1 MPNDL
6 SRDRR
11 MARTRAMLE
20 APVAPTLGRMAA
32 PNVIG
37 MVATTFI
44 SVAEGI
50 WASRLGIDALAAV
63 ALVFPFVML
72 TQTLAGGAF
81 GGSTSAAVA
90 RALGAGDEDR
100 AGRVAF
106 HALLI
111 ALGMGALMAAV
122 FIPFGAPIFALLGGE
137 GNVLQLALAWG
148 AVYFPGAALVW
159 LSQISASLMRGTGNM
174 LLPSLSL
181 LGISAL
187 APLFS
192 GAFAL
197 GWGPFPSLGVPGLAL
212 GFLCSHAIVSAV
224 LLVYFA
230 RGGLGFAIFADLRP
244 ALKFATPILKVA
256 SIAALSPVQ
265 TILTTLVVT
274 GFVARY
280 GAEALAGYGLGARLE
295 FLMIPVSFGFGAAAT
310 AMVGTNI
317 GAGQVARARAVA
329 WTAALMAG
337 ACTGLIGLTVAIA
350 PDLWLGMFLGPE
362 PSAVRDAATGY
373 LTHVA
378 PFYAFM
384 GFGLA
389 LYFAS
394 QGAGKVL
401 LPVLAVTGRLAIA
414 TAGCA
419 LAVRAGLPLEWLFW
433 AIAAAMVG
441 YGIFAALAVKLA
453 RWQPD
458 RVPDA
463 PVKAAA

>member
-1 MPNDL
+1 MPNDM

-11 MARTRAMLE
+11 LARTRAMLE
-20 APVAPTLGRMAA
+20 GPVAPTLGRMAA

-50 WASRLGIDALAAV
+50 WAAQLGIDALAAV

-90 RALGAGDEDR
+90 RALGAGDEER

-106 HALLI
+106 HALMI
-111 ALGMGALMAAV
+111 AVGMGLLMAAI
-122 FIPFGAPIFALLGGE
+122 FIPFGAPIFGLLGGE
-137 GNVLQLALAWG
+137 GNVLALALAWG
-148 AVYFPGAALVW
+148 VVYFPGAALVW

-187 APLFS
+187 APFFS

-197 GWGPFPSLGVPGLAL
+197 GWGPFPQLGVPGLAL
-212 GFLCSHAIVSAV
+212 GFLLSHGIVAAV
-224 LLVYFA
+224 LMVYFA
-230 RGGLGFAIFADLRP
+230 RGGLGFSIFSNLRP
-244 ALKFATPILKVA
+244 AVRFFTPILKVA
-256 SIAALSPVQ
+256 TVAALSPVQ
-265 TILTTLVVT
+265 TIMTTLVVT

-295 FLMIPVSFGFGAAAT
+295 FLMIPVTFGFGAAAT

-317 GAGQVARARAVA
+317 GAGNVARARAVA
-329 WTAALMAG
+329 WTAATMAG
-337 ACTGLIGLTVAIA
+337 ACAGLIGVTVAMF
-350 PDLWLGMFLGPE
+350 PNLWLGLFLGPE
-362 PSAVRDAATGY
+362 ASPVREAATGY

-378 PFYAFM
+378 PFYAFL

-394 QGAGKVL
+394 QGSGKVL
-401 LPVLAVTGRLAIA
+401 LPVLAVTARLTIA
-414 TAGCA
+414 AAGCA
-419 LAVRAGLPLEWLFW
+419 MAVQAGAPLAWVFA

-441 YGIFAALAVKLA
+441 YGLLSALAVRVA
-453 RWQPD
+453 RWRPD
-458 RVPDA
+458 VA
-463 PVKAAA
+463 PVR